1 MHMVELG
8 PLKDSLV
15 GQPGLSGLALEARK
29 VSQVCMLCC
38 LFGWTLVGWKASSP
52 ACLVWRWRRAR

>member
-29 VSQVCMLCC
+29 VSPSLQAVLPV
-38 LFGWTLVGWKASSP
+38 LLDASGL
-52 ACLVWRWRRAR
+52 ALEARKVDR